1 MSSPQIVQFQ
11 HFWPFKQ
18 LDDSP
23 GRLGWQLTGSLTSI
37 NLSRNYLDEEAA
49 KALGPAI
56 AVCPS
61 LTAADLSYNNLS
73 VMAKLRLRK
82 AVFWRRRFN
91 LEL

>member
-1 MSSPQIVQFQ
+1 
-11 HFWPFKQ
+11 
-18 LDDSP
+18 
-23 GRLGWQLTGSLTSI
+23 
-37 NLSRNYLDEEAA
+37 LDEEAA

>member
-1 MSSPQIVQFQ
+1 MYGGTYTADGI
-11 HFWPFKQ
+11 KA
-18 LDDSP
+18 
-23 GRLGWQLTGSLTSI
+23 I
-37 NLSRNYLDEEAA
+37 A
-49 KALGPAI
+49 KAI
-56 AVCPS
+56 TVSPS